1 MPRPLWKG
9 AISFGLVS
17 IPVEL
22 HTAVRDTRPH
32 FRMLHA
38 KDKSPVKF
46 ERVCIR
52 EGEPVAWQD
61 LVKGYEIEKGHFV
74 VLTKDD
80 FKAAALEKTQTV
92 DILDFVKAEDID
104 DRFFEV
110 PYYLTPGK
118 GGDRAYALLR
128 EALRDSGRVGIARF
142 VLRDKQH
149 LAAVEVIEK
158 ALVLS
163 VMRFEDELVDTTSLH
178 FPDKGE
184 IRKTELDMAKS
195 LVDSLAAE
203 WEPSKYTDQYR
214 ENLMKIIRAKAKGK
228 APALHE
234 KEERRPA
241 EVVDLMER
249 LRQSLAHAKAKPAK
263 AESRTKDQ
271 SSRTKDHRRHPR
283 RRSVA

>member
-22 HTAVRDTRPH
+22 HNAVRDTRPH

-38 KDKSPVKF
+38 KDKSPVRF

-52 EGEPVAWQD
+52 DGEPVAWQD

-80 FKAAALEKTQTV
+80 FKAAAVEKTQTV
-92 DILDFVKAEDID
+92 DIIDFVKGEEID

-118 GGDRAYALLR
+118 GGDHAYALLR
-128 EALRDSGRVGIARF
+128 EALKSSARVGIARF

-149 LAAVEVIEK
+149 LAAVEVIDQ

-163 VMRFEDELVDTTSLH
+163 VMRFEDELADTANLH
-178 FPDKGE
+178 FPAKAA
-184 IRKTELDMAKS
+184 IRKPELDMARS

-203 WEPSKYTDQYR
+203 WDPQKYTDQYR
-214 ENLMKIIRAKAKGK
+214 ENLMKIIKGKAQKAKGK
-228 APALHE
+228 ESRVQL
-234 KEERRPA
+234 KSGDVKRPA

-249 LRQSLAHAKAKPAK
+249 LRQSLAH
-263 AESRTKDQ
+263 TKGHK
-271 SSRTKDHRRHPR
+271 SSSHKG

>member
-22 HTAVRDTRPH
+22 HTAVRDHRPH

-38 KDKSPVKF
+38 KDKSPVRF

-52 EGEPVAWQD
+52 DGQPVAWDD

-80 FKAAALEKTQTV
+80 FKAAAVEKTQTV
-92 DILDFVKAEDID
+92 DILDFVKAEEID

-110 PYYLTPGK
+110 PYYLTPAM
-118 GGDRAYALLR
+118 GGDRAYALPR
-128 EALRDSGRVGIARF
+128 EALKESRRVGIARF

-149 LAAVEVIEK
+149 LAAVEVIDQ

-163 VMRFEDELVDTTSLH
+163 VMRFEDELVDSSTLH
-178 FPDKGE
+178 FPARAE
-184 IRKTELDMAKS
+184 VRKPELDMAKT
-195 LVDSLAAE
+195 LVESLAAK
-203 WEPSKYTDQYR
+203 WDPAKYTDQYR
-214 ENLMKIIRAKAKGK
+214 DNLMKIIKGKAKGRK
-228 APALHE
+228 VALE
-234 KEERRPA
+234 AGEAERPA

-249 LRQSLAHAKAKPAK
+249 LRRSLEQKKAKPAK
-263 AESRTKDQ
+263 AE
-271 SSRTKDHRRHPR
+271 RRAAKR
-283 RRSVA
+283 RAAG

>member
-22 HTAVRDTRPH
+22 HNAVRDTRPH

-38 KDKSPVKF
+38 KDKSPVRF

-52 EGEPVAWQD
+52 DGEPVAWQD

-74 VLTKDD
+74 VLTRDD
-80 FKAAALEKTQTV
+80 FKAAAVEKTQTV
-92 DILDFVKAEDID
+92 DILDFVKAEEID

-118 GGDRAYALLR
+118 GGDHAYALLR
-128 EALRDSGRVGIARF
+128 EALKSSARVGIARF

-149 LAAVEVIEK
+149 LAAVEVIDQ

-163 VMRFEDELVDTTSLH
+163 VMRFDDELVDTANLH
-178 FPDKGE
+178 FPARSD
-184 IRKTELDMAKS
+184 IRKPELDMARS

-203 WEPSKYTDQYR
+203 WDPAKYTDQYR
-214 ENLMKIIRAKAKGK
+214 ENLMKIIKGKAQKAKGK
-228 APALHE
+228 ESRVQL
-234 KEERRPA
+234 KGGDVKRPA

-249 LRQSLAHAKAKPAK
+249 LRQSLEHTKATPAKAKAKP
-263 AESRTKDQ
+263 
-271 SSRTKDHRRHPR
+271 HRHTSHKG

>member
-38 KDKSPVKF
+38 TDKSPVRF

-52 EGEPVAWQD
+52 DGEPVAWQD

-80 FKAAALEKTQTV
+80 FKAAAVEKTQTV
-92 DILDFVKAEDID
+92 DIIDFVKSEDID

-118 GGDRAYALLR
+118 GGDHAYALLR
-128 EALRDSGRVGIARF
+128 EALKGSGRVGIARF
-142 VLRDKQH
+142 VLREKQH
-149 LAAVEVIEK
+149 LAAVEVIDD
-158 ALVLS
+158 AMVLS
-163 VMRFEDELVDTTSLH
+163 VMRFEDELVDTSNLH
-178 FPDKGE
+178 FPKSE
-184 IRKTELDMAKS
+184 IRKAELDMAKS
-195 LVDSLAAE
+195 LVDSLAAD
-203 WEPSKYTDQYR
+203 WDPKKYTDQYR
-214 ENLMKIIRAKAKGK
+214 ENLMKIIKGKAKGK
-228 APALHE
+228 KVALEPGEE
-234 KEERRPA
+234 KRPA

-249 LRQSLAHAKAKPAK
+249 LRQSLEHTKAKPAK
-263 AESRTKDQ
+263 AKA
-271 SSRTKDHRRHPR
+271 KPHRAPTQRPR

>member
-1 MPRPLWKG
+1 MPRPIWKG

-38 KDKSPVKF
+38 TDKSPVRF
-46 ERVCIR
+46 ERVCIQD
-52 EGEPVAWQD
+52 GEPVAWQD

-80 FKAAALEKTQTV
+80 FKAAAVEKTQTV
-92 DILDFVKAEDID
+92 DIIDFVKAEEID

-110 PYYLTPGK
+110 PYYLTPAK

-128 EALRDSGRVGIARF
+128 EALHDSGRVGIARF

-149 LAAVEVIEK
+149 LAAVEVIDQ

-163 VMRFEDELVDTTSLH
+163 VMRFEDELVNVDDLH
-178 FPDKGE
+178 FPARTE
-184 IRKTELDMAKS
+184 IRKPELDMAKS

-203 WEPSKYTDQYR
+203 WDPSKYTDQYR
-214 ENLMKIIRAKAKGK
+214 ENLMKIISGK
-228 APALHE
+228 ARGRKVALEAGE
-234 KEERRPA
+234 KKRPA

-249 LRQSLAHAKAKPAK
+249 LRQSLAHTKATPAK
-263 AESRTKDQ
+263 AG
-271 SSRTKDHRRHPR
+271 RRPARSAKR
-283 RRSVA
+283 RAAG

>member
-1 MPRPLWKG
+1 MPRPIWKG

-22 HTAVRDTRPH
+22 HLAVRDNRPH

-38 KDKSPVKF
+38 TDKSPVRF

-61 LVKGYEIEKGHFV
+61 LVKGYEIEKGQFI

-80 FKAAALEKTQTV
+80 FKAAAVEKTQTV
-92 DILDFVKAEDID
+92 DIIDFVKADEID

-118 GGDRAYALLR
+118 GGDHAYALLR

-142 VLRDKQH
+142 VMREKQH
-149 LAAVEVIEK
+149 LAAVEVIDK

-163 VMRFEDELVDTTSLH
+163 VMRFEDELVDTSDLR
-178 FPDKGE
+178 FPANTE
-184 IRKTELDMAKS
+184 IRKPELEMAKS
-195 LVDSLAAE
+195 LVGSLAAE
-203 WEPSKYTDQYR
+203 WKPSKYTDQYR
-214 ENLMKIIRAKAKGK
+214 ENLMKIIQGKAKGGK
-228 APALHE
+228 VSLEAGQE
-234 KEERRPA
+234 KHPA
-241 EVVDLMER
+241 EVVNLMER
-249 LRQSLAHAKAKPAK
+249 LRQSLEHAKTTPAN
-263 AESRTKDQ
+263 ATRIDRTGK
-271 SSRTKDHRRHPR
+271 RHRHSR